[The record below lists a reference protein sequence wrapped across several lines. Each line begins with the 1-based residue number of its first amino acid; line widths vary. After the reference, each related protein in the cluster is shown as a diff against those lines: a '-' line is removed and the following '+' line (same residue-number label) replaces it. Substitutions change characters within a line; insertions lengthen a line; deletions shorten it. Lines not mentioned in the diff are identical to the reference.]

1 MHRCII
7 PASWYFEWEHR
18 TEPDGKKKTGA
29 KHALKPR
36 GGGLT
41 RICGLYR
48 MENGYPHFVILT
60 REAWE
65 VISFLHDRMP
75 LILPE
80 ETADR
85 WIDPNQNPQALLSG
99 GLTDLTAE
107 KTG

>member
-1 MHRCII
+1 M
-7 PASWYFEWEHR
+7 
-18 TEPDGKKKTGA
+18 
-29 KHALKPR
+29 KPR

-60 REAWE
+60 REAGE
-65 VISFLHDRMP
+65 AISFLHDRMP

-80 ETADR
+80 GTADR
-85 WIDPNQNPQALLSG
+85 WIDPNQNPQELLSG
-99 GLTDLTAE
+99 VLTDLTAE